1 MKAPPLPSSA
11 PLLRQARVER
21 LHPDRIQAD
30 LFDYLVLQLSS
41 RPTAE
46 NEREAMIFA
55 TGPFHKAARLL
66 ALAAA
71 LIAALRLVAMTF
83 AAFGQICN
91 SELVSVL
98 ISMIRLA
105 QLVAI
110 GVGESL
116 EAASR
121 KLAATLYL
129 AAAALLVPQQLLIAS
144 C

>member
-1 MKAPPLPSSA
+1 MNLAT
-11 PLLRQARVER
+11 ER
-21 LHPDRIQAD
+21 LHR
-30 LFDYLVLQLSS
+30 
-41 RPTAE
+41 
-46 NEREAMIFA
+46 
-55 TGPFHKAARLL
+55 AARLI

-129 AAAALLVPQQLLIAS
+129 TGAATAAHRFVLAFNS
-144 C
+144 RSGSA